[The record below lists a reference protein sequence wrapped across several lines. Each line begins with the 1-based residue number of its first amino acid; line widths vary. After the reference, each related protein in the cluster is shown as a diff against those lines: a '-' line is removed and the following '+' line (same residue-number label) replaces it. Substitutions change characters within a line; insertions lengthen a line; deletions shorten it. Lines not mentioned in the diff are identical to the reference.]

1 VAEENNGGPKK
12 KKKKAAAGA
21 PLWMVTY
28 SDMVTLLLTFFV
40 LLLSMAQLDK
50 MKFKEV
56 MGSLKGA
63 FGVLSSQTETSIDQP
78 RVVEFLP
85 IMDDYTSRVY
95 KRLIVQLQRLKLDR
109 DITLVKDR
117 GAVVLRVNDAV
128 LFASGSTTVRI
139 EAYPVLRKVAAMV
152 EPLPFNLRIEGHTDD
167 TPVRSEGM
175 SNWDLSVTRA
185 VSVLKFFVQEELVD
199 IERLS
204 AVGYGAQR
212 PLGPNDT
219 EEGRS
224 LNRRVEFVL
233 ESTSSTREELPYL
246 IDAREQLPF

>member
-1 VAEENNGGPKK
+1 MSEENNGGPKK

-63 FGVLSSQTETSIDQP
+63 FGVLSSQTETSVDQP

-117 GAVVLRVNDAV
+117 GAVVLRVKESVLFGPGSTALKPEAHAV
-128 LFASGSTTVRI
+128 LDKIAGLVR
-139 EAYPVLRKVAAMV
+139 
-152 EPLPFNLRIEGHTDD
+152 PLPLSLRIEGHSDD
-167 TPVRSEGM
+167 SPTGRADV
-175 SNWDLSVTRA
+175 SNWDLSVGRSM
-185 VSVLKFFVQEELVD
+185 SVLKFFNANNLMPL
-199 IERLS
+199 ERMS

-212 PLGPNDT
+212 PLVPNDT
-219 EEGRS
+219 AENRAQ
-224 LNRRVEFVL
+224 NRRVEFVL
-233 ESTSSTREELPYL
+233 ENLGSYREDLPYL
-246 IDAREQLPF
+246 IDARDQLPF